1 MPDTVSTTRLLEAC
15 KAGDLKSIKQLLEL
29 GGDPSQLVKYAYERS
44 HPTMINALHF
54 TCMLGKLDALKILAD
69 YCKNHRFEIRGDQL
83 GLTPLHYAC
92 RYGHFDI
99 IQYLCSNAKC
109 NPHGKTFDG
118 STALHMACKCPLL
131 DASTLKIV
139 VYLVKVANCDVN
151 ETTINGLTPLM
162 VLLQHG
168 PCITVA
174 KYLIFECSCSLLVQ
188 DKQGN
193 TTLHIASSSG
203 DCTII
208 QELVKHD
215 DGLHSTMITN
225 EQGNTPLHLACLHNH
240 DKCAEL
246 LAEANPKGLHA
257 NNNANLIPL
266 QCALQKSP
274 QSKLTHMLIMKMEK
288 SLDKSGNSP
297 LHIACLLSDITLAN
311 IAAKLSHN
319 PNIANHD
326 GDTPLHLACR
336 YNQHRISEILLNL
349 KSDVNITNKKGE
361 TALTVA
367 CTGNKVWLVKL
378 FHMRGKR
385 STNGET
391 PFFIACKL
399 GNTELVNQMIMAG
412 LDFSETNDAGETPL
426 QTAINHSHIQI
437 VKLLSKKPSELSRI
451 DEVTWYYKRGVNP
464 TLMLTAH
471 EYLLQLECHELKG
484 TLILKDIPLK
494 YSEKTRLNPLHC
506 ACYYGHVY
514 VAKYLVNTLL
524 CDPNTKILDSG
535 LTPLH
540 LACMAACS
548 MENSLKIVRFLT
560 TEVAG
565 NCNSKAV
572 SGDTPLMALLSTH
585 SSWNELVQYLVNDCL
600 CDLGI
605 RNNHGA
611 TALHIACAKSSTEA
625 VRIIIKAGAN
635 LDIRDKAGST
645 PLHIA
650 CKENNEDLVKVILSQ
665 LQSRVDVVL
674 DILQCFH
681 DRQPVIASVTKI
693 MHAHKDINGNTP
705 LHIIC
710 IKDDINLAR
719 TVANTI
725 CAPNVQNIEYDTPLH
740 IVCRNSCS
748 TMAEIILS
756 IRNCDV
762 NIKNNNGDTPLHL
775 ACRNGDMQIID
786 MLLEK
791 LPDILLKNASGHTPI
806 NEVLHPHCSN
816 IEIVWHILRQN
827 HKLNDSKICD
837 ISMLKYLVVKE
848 IIDVAEFLKPDIAHE
863 KNILHVL
870 CGQAGDIH
878 ALRFFVQMQVNS
890 SFMIMQDKRGWT
902 PLHYACYYGRQNIV
916 AYLIKEHNCNSL
928 SQTIEGET
936 SLHLACIAACS
947 EENALQVVKF
957 LTLKCEHDV
966 NMRYE
971 DGTTLLMYLL
981 HHRPAAV
988 DIAYHLIEEC
998 QCDLSLTKNST
1009 GDTALHIACIICNRE
1024 VSRLIIQAGGSYVAS
1039 VTNKNGDTPLHL
1051 ACKFGCEDI
1060 AQLLI
1065 TSQPHCLYEENEA
1078 SHTPLEVAEAHSQ
1091 HDIIAPIIYAMY
1103 DNPAV
1108 NRNTPLHVACYSQNV
1123 YLAKMITDMK
1133 FNVTATNI
1141 FGDSPLHVAAR
1152 TGNFELVKLLL
1163 DSDNCDV
1170 DSRNSDGDTPL
1181 HEASKAGH
1189 LTIIKS
1195 ILKQSMLPDI
1205 KNNAG
1210 LSPIHCAIIH
1220 KKFDTALS
1228 LLMFP
1233 GKGKRSSKNLSMEKI
1248 LVKVKRLIK
1257 EGIEPVELLQIKF
1270 DEDRKSFL
1278 HTACILGDL
1287 EAVQL
1292 LITLSHD
1299 CNSNGWSP
1307 LHFACHHGHCDIVQY
1322 LVEEVESNPYLAA
1335 VDDITPLQLACYS
1348 ENIDIISYLLTRE
1361 VCNPNLPVL
1370 NGETLLLSLVKNTNQ
1385 CPMSVLQYIVIDYH
1399 CDLSV
1404 QDTEGNT
1411 ALHIACQEA
1420 SQLDTVKLIINRND
1434 WPSHVKN
1441 NQGNTALHIAC
1452 EYGHTEIVKAILSTK
1467 KCDFYE
1473 KNVAGCT
1480 ALEVTSIPD
1489 IVIVLIQEMFIFRDR
1504 YGNTPL
1510 HTACENQ
1517 NYQQIQFV
1525 IDKCSDVSVTNYN
1538 DDTPLHLLCKKENC
1552 SMECIKLLIASNC
1565 NLSAKNKH
1573 GDTPLSVAC
1582 KVGQYKTVELLL
1594 AGESLTALSTKDIN
1608 GDTPLHLACR
1618 SGNVFLV
1625 EFLLEKCS
1633 VHHIKEPNKSG
1644 HAPLHE
1650 AYHAKNSAIA
1660 ILILKSLVVK
1670 KHFHSSKMNHNVSN
1684 DDLLWEVKQLV
1695 KQGVDPMYL
1704 VWIPLDETKMETF
1717 LHISCSKNDIE
1728 AVQLLAKKGNS
1739 EIRDAKGWTPLNHAC
1754 FHGNLEIVIHLIIKV
1769 NCNPSLPTLN
1779 GILPLQLVCSAS
1791 EECALKIVMFLIN
1804 TAKCNPDA
1812 TIYGIYGKDTLL
1824 IYLLK
1829 TNNMKMSILNFL
1841 IMDYRCSLSVRSHN
1855 GNTALHIVCSYMSLE
1870 LEPQALEVIKMMA
1883 ARNDCDASITNDLFD
1898 TPLHSAC
1905 MDGKLLI
1912 IKALVSNFGKKC
1924 GIYAINNA
1932 GHLPLYIAFNLGHH
1946 LIASFLISV
1955 MYSILDEHDNT
1966 PLHIACINE
1975 DILLAQ
1981 YIVNNEHCVISA
1993 TNSDG
1998 DTALHIAVRTGNH
2011 ILVNAILKVCDSTT
2025 LQLCNHSEENSLH
2038 IACKVGD
2045 SLLFQKLLMIKS
2057 VHWDKNDDSVFH
2069 LACKYSHTHIVDI
2082 ILSELVI
2089 NVNSRD
2095 NNGETALHVVCRSG
2109 NNKIFTLLLGKGADV
2124 TVTDKDGNTP
2134 LHLACQTGSLEICQ
2148 EILKKGCDINAKN
2161 KNGDT
2166 PLFIACKYCHFY
2178 ILQLLINEPEIKI
2191 SERNDNRDTLLHVLC
2206 RSPGCDSA
2214 MVRYTL
2220 EITQIDPSVSNVV
2233 GETPIQLTS
2242 NHHIIYELIR
2252 FGADPTDVY
2261 ASKVR
2266 IDVKNPPQPV
2276 VKVFIVGDP
2285 SVGKSTLTA
2294 ALKIELSR
2302 LAKVFT
2308 PTKRVAG
2315 VEQGTA
2321 GIIPHDFDSRK
2332 FGSVTLYDFA
2342 GHREFYSS
2350 HSALLQNSIQSSPPI
2365 FVIVVDLRESYQN
2378 LKSNILYWLTFIEN
2392 QINAVN
2398 KKPHIIIVGSHADI
2412 IKLNKQELLEKEE
2425 IIEHIKGLDYLTSVK
2440 VHGFVSMDCQYSQSP
2455 GMSILR
2461 HYIKESCEDVRVDSN
2476 IKFNAHCFLV
2486 YLYDRFKDSTAIKL
2500 DQIVQIIHKDKEN
2513 VVANNPLFFLPE
2525 SVQHLFDL
2533 CYELHD
2539 RGHILL
2545 LKDKHTPSNSWIVI
2559 DKVSLL
2565 SEVTGSIFAPEG
2577 LRQYCNLASNTG
2589 VVPLTKL
2596 SAMFSKYDTGMLVGY
2611 LVHLEFCHEISDGEI
2626 LQLIDK
2632 DIQNYTSTEVYY
2644 FFPALVQL
2652 KAPSN
2657 LWAHKPHHV
2666 YYCGWILKCSRP
2678 GQFFTSR
2685 FIEVLIL
2692 RLAFSFAL
2700 ITTYDDTDTAIPV
2713 LQRKCS
2719 IWKNGIFWGDNS
2731 GIETLFEVVSDNK
2744 SVVVLMRCTMRQA
2757 LKHFLQLRSSLIRKI
2772 LAAVSEFCAKVDVS
2786 ECFIDPTEAQQYPI
2800 TIGQFYNIED
2810 ISSIIIKNEGGSI
2823 CIVSGTGESLPLAS
2837 VLIFEPYTLLSK
2849 TVIAKIFGS
2858 SDAAIKEIPDHE
2870 LSKLAH
2876 TISSN
2881 DGALAFANMFD
2892 ETFTSPPS
2900 SSQVLSMLKIWKA
2913 TADGTYLSLHQ
2924 KLDPFSIFST
2934 RNPGIL

>member
-1 MPDTVSTTRLLEAC
+1 MPNTESTRRLLEAC
-15 KAGDLKSIKQLLEL
+15 KTGDVKSIKHLLEQ
-29 GGDPSQLVKYAYERS
+29 GGDPSRLLKYESS

-54 TCMLGKLDALKILAD
+54 TCMLGKLDALKILSE
-69 YCKNHRFEIRGDQL
+69 YCESHMFEIRGGQL

-92 RYGHFDI
+92 LYGHFDI
-99 IQYLCSNAKC
+99 IQYLCSSARC
-109 NPHGKTFDG
+109 NSHSKTFDG
-118 STALHMACKCPLL
+118 STALHMACSCALL
-131 DASTLKIV
+131 DATTLEIV
-139 VYLVKVANCDVN
+139 VYLVKMANCDVN
-151 ETTINGLTPLM
+151 ETNTNGLTPLM

-168 PCITVA
+168 TCITVA
-174 KYLIFECSCSLLVQ
+174 KYLIFECSCNLLVQ
-188 DKQGN
+188 NKCGN

-208 QELVKHD
+208 QELFKHD
-215 DGLHSTMITN
+215 EGLHSTMIAN
-225 EQGNTPLHLACLHNH
+225 KQGDIPLHLACLHGH

-246 LAEANPKGLHA
+246 LAEANPKGLHTK
-257 NNNANLIPL
+257 NISNLIPL
-266 QCALQKSP
+266 QYALQRSP
-274 QSKLTHMLIMKMEK
+274 HSKLTLMLIMKMEK
-288 SLDKSGNSP
+288 YLDERGNSP
-297 LHIACLLSDITLAN
+297 LHIACLIPDITLAN
-311 IAAKLSHN
+311 IAAKLTRN

-336 YNQHRISEILLNL
+336 YNRHRISEILLNL
-349 KSDVNITNKKGE
+349 ESDVNILNEKGE

-367 CTGNKVWLVKL
+367 CAGNKLWLVKL
-378 FHMRGKR
+378 FYMREKR

-399 GNTELVNQMIMAG
+399 GNAELVNQMIMAG
-412 LDFSETNDAGETPL
+412 IDFSETNNAGETPI
-426 QTAINHSHIQI
+426 QTAINNSHIQI
-437 VKLLSKKPSELSRI
+437 VELLFKKPSELSRI
-451 DEVTWYYKRGVNP
+451 DEIIWYYRRGVNP
-464 TLMLTAH
+464 TLMLTAQ
-471 EYLLQLECHELKG
+471 EYLLQFECHELKDS
-484 TLILKDIPLK
+484 LLLKEIPLK
-494 YSEKTRLNPLHC
+494 YSEKLRLTALHY
-506 ACYYGHVY
+506 ACYYGHVH
-514 VAKYLVNTLL
+514 VVKYLVNVLH
-524 CDPNTKILDSG
+524 CDPNVKIFDSG

-565 NCNSKAV
+565 NCNSQTV
-572 SGDTPLMALLSTH
+572 SGDTPLMSLLSTH
-585 SSWNELVQYLVNDCL
+585 CSWSKHVQYLVDDCL
-600 CDLGI
+600 CDLNLQ
-605 RNNHGA
+605 NNHRA

-625 VRIIIKAGAN
+625 VRVIIKAGAN
-635 LDIRDKAGST
+635 LDVRDEAGST

-650 CKENNEDLVKVILSQ
+650 CIGNNEDQMKLILSQ

-674 DILQCFH
+674 DILSHFD
-681 DRQPVIASVTKI
+681 DRQPVIASVSKI
-693 MHAHKDINGNTP
+693 MHAHKDIYGNTP

-710 IKDDINLAR
+710 IKDDTKLAR
-719 TVANTI
+719 IVANTI
-725 CAPNVQNIEYDTPLH
+725 CTPNVQNFQCDTPLH
-740 IVCRNSCS
+740 IVCKNSCS

-756 IRNCDV
+756 ITNCDV
-762 NIKNNNGDTPLHL
+762 NVKNNNGDTPLHL

-791 LPDILLKNASGHTPI
+791 FPDILVKNDSGRTPI
-806 NEVLHPHCSN
+806 NELFHPNCSN
-816 IEIVWHILRQN
+816 MEIVWHILSHN
-827 HKLNDSKICD
+827 HDSKICD

-848 IIDVAEFLKPDIAHE
+848 IIDVSEFLKPDIVHE
-863 KNILHVL
+863 KNILHVI

-878 ALRFFVQMQVNS
+878 ALRFFVQMQVNI
-890 SFMIMQDKRGWT
+890 SFMTLQDKRGWT

-916 AYLIKEHNCNSL
+916 AYLIQEHSCNSVIE
-928 SQTIEGET
+928 TIKGET
-936 SLHLACIAACS
+936 PLHLACIAACS
-947 EENALQVVKF
+947 EENAVQVVKF
-957 LTLKCEHDV
+957 LTLKCKHDV

-981 HHRPAAV
+981 HHRTAAV

-998 QCDLSLTKNST
+998 RCDLSLTKNST
-1009 GDTALHIACIICNRE
+1009 GDTALHIACMICNTE
-1024 VSRLIIQAGGSYVAS
+1024 VARLIIQAGGSDVAS
-1039 VTNKNGDTPLHL
+1039 ITNKNGDTPLHY

-1065 TSQPHCLYEENEA
+1065 TSQPRCLYEENEV
-1078 SHTPLEVAEAHSQ
+1078 SHIPLEVAEVHSQ
-1091 HDIIAPIIYAMY
+1091 HNIIASIIYAMY

-1108 NRNTPLHVACYSQNV
+1108 NRNTPLHIACYSQNI
-1123 YLAKMITDMK
+1123 YLVKMIMDLR

-1141 FGDSPLHVAAR
+1141 FGDSPLHIAAR
-1152 TGNFELVKLLL
+1152 TGNFKLVKLLIA
-1163 DSDNCDV
+1163 SGNCDV
-1170 DSRNSDGDTPL
+1170 DSRNSEGDTPL
-1181 HEASKAGH
+1181 HEASKVGH
-1189 LTIIKS
+1189 LSIVES
-1195 ILKQSMLPDI
+1195 ILKQSMLPDM

-1210 LSPIHCAIIH
+1210 LSPIHCAFIH
-1220 KKFDTALS
+1220 KKFDIALS
-1228 LLMFP
+1228 LLRWP
-1233 GKGKRSSKNLSMEKI
+1233 GKGKLSSKNLEKI
-1248 LVKVKRLIK
+1248 LVKVKHLIK
-1257 EGIEPVELLQIKF
+1257 EGIEPVDLLQIKF

-1292 LITLSHD
+1292 LTTLSND
-1299 CNSNGWSP
+1299 CNSNGWTP

-1322 LVEEVESNPYLAA
+1322 LVEEVQSNPYLAA

-1348 ENIDIISYLLTRE
+1348 ENIEIISYLLTRE
-1361 VCNPNLPVL
+1361 VCNPNLPL
-1370 NGETLLLSLVKNTNQ
+1370 HNGENLLLSLVKNTNQ

-1404 QDTEGNT
+1404 QDIEGNT

-1420 SQLDTVKLIINRND
+1420 SKLDTVKLIINRND

-1441 NQGNTALHIAC
+1441 NLGNTPLHIAC
-1452 EYGHTEIVKAILSTK
+1452 EYGHTEIVKALLSTK
-1467 KCDFYE
+1467 KCDFYDT
-1473 KNVAGCT
+1473 NLTGST
-1480 ALEVTSIPD
+1480 ALEITSIPD
-1489 IVIVLIQEMFIFRDR
+1489 IVVVLIQEMFIFRDR

-1538 DDTPLHLLCKKENC
+1538 GDTPLHILCKKENC
-1552 SMECIKLLIASNC
+1552 STECMKLLITSNC
-1565 NLSAKNKH
+1565 NLNAKNKH

-1582 KVGQYKTVELLL
+1582 KVGQYTTVKFLL
-1594 AGESLTALSTKDIN
+1594 ADEDFTALCIKDIN

-1618 SGNVFLV
+1618 SGNVCLV
-1625 EFLLEKCS
+1625 EFLLDKCS
-1633 VHHIKEPNKSG
+1633 LYHIKEPNKSG

-1660 ILILKSLVVK
+1660 ILILKSLIVK
-1670 KHFHSSKMNHNVSN
+1670 KCFHAARMNQTVSE
-1684 DDLLWEVKQLV
+1684 DDLLWEGKQLV

-1704 VWIPLDETKMETF
+1704 VWIPLNEAKMETC
-1717 LHISCSKNDIE
+1717 LHVACSKNDIE
-1728 AVQLLAKKGNS
+1728 AVQLLSKSGNS

-1754 FHGNLEIVIHLIIKV
+1754 FHGNLEIIIHLIIKA
-1769 NCNPSLPTLN
+1769 NCNPDLPTLN
-1779 GILPLQLVCSAS
+1779 DILPLQLACSAS
-1791 EECALKIVMFLIN
+1791 EEYALKIVLFLIN

-1812 TIYGIYGKDTLL
+1812 TIYGRDTLF

-1829 TNNMKMSILNFL
+1829 TNNMKMSILKFL
-1841 IMDYRCSLSVRSHN
+1841 IMDYRCSLSVRSHG
-1855 GNTALHIVCSYMSLE
+1855 GNTALHIVCSYMSVE
-1870 LEPQALEVIKMMA
+1870 LEPHALEVIKMMA
-1883 ARNDCDASITNDLFD
+1883 TRDDCDASITNDLFD

-1905 MDGKLLI
+1905 MDGKLSI

-1924 GIYAINNA
+1924 GLYGINNA
-1932 GHLPLYIAFNLGHH
+1932 GHLPLTIAFNLGHH

-1955 MYSILDEHDNT
+1955 MYSILDEHDNAA
-1966 PLHIACINE
+1966 LHTACINE

-1981 YIVNNEHCVISA
+1981 YIVDNEHCVISA

-1998 DTALHIAVRTGNH
+1998 DTALHIAIRTGNH
-2011 ILVNAILKVCDSTT
+2011 KLINAVLKTCDITT
-2025 LQLCNHSEENSLH
+2025 LQLCNHIGENSLH

-2045 SLLFQKLLMIKS
+2045 SSLFQELLMIKS
-2057 VHWDKNDDSVFH
+2057 AHRDRNDDNVFH
-2069 LACKYSHTHIVDI
+2069 LACKCGHTHIVDI
-2082 ILSELVI
+2082 ILSKLVI
-2089 NVNSRD
+2089 NINSGD
-2095 NNGETALHVVCRSG
+2095 SNGETALHIVCKSG
-2109 NNKIFTLLLGKGADV
+2109 NNMILTLLLGKGADV
-2124 TVTDKDGNTP
+2124 TATNKDGNTP
-2134 LHLACQTGSLEICQ
+2134 LHLACQTGSLEICE

-2166 PLFIACKYCHFY
+2166 PLFIACKCCHFN

-2191 SERNDNRDTLLHVLC
+2191 SERNDNGDTILHALC
-2206 RSPGCDSA
+2206 RSPRCDSA

-2220 EITQIDPSVSNVV
+2220 EITQIDPSVSNIA

-2242 NHHIIYELIR
+2242 NHHIIHELIR

-2261 ASKVR
+2261 ASKIQ

-2276 VKVFIVGDP
+2276 VKVFIIGNP

-2294 ALKIELSR
+2294 ALKVELSR

-2308 PTKRVAG
+2308 PTKRIAG

-2350 HSALLQNSIQSSPPI
+2350 HSALLQNSVQSSPPI
-2365 FVIVVDLRESYQN
+2365 FLIVVDLRENYQK
-2378 LKSNILYWLTFIEN
+2378 LKSNILYWLAFIEN
-2392 QINAVN
+2392 QISAVN
-2398 KKPHIIIVGSHADI
+2398 KKPHIIIVGSHADV

-2425 IIEHIKGLDYLTSVK
+2425 IIKGLDYLTSVK
-2440 VHGFVSMDCQYSQSP
+2440 MHGFVSMDCQYSQSP
-2455 GMSILR
+2455 GMATLR
-2461 HYIKESCEDVRVDSN
+2461 HYIKESCEDVRVNSN

-2500 DQIVQIIHKDKEN
+2500 DQIVQTIHKDKEN
-2513 VVANNPLFFLPE
+2513 VVANKPLFFLPE
-2525 SVQHLFDL
+2525 SIQHLFDL
-2533 CYELHD
+2533 CYELRD

-2545 LKDKHTPSNSWIVI
+2545 LKDKRTPANSWIVI

-2611 LVHLEFCHEISDGEI
+2611 LVHLEFCHEISDSEI
-2626 LQLIDK
+2626 LQLVDEN
-2632 DIQNYTSTEVYY
+2632 IQNYTSSEVYY

-2652 KAPSN
+2652 KAPNN
-2657 LWAHKPHHV
+2657 LWAHKPHHI

-2700 ITTYDDTDTAIPV
+2700 ITTFDDADTAIPV

-2731 GIETLFEVVSDNK
+2731 GVETLFEVVPDNK

-2757 LKHFLQLRSSLIRKI
+2757 LKPFLQLRSSVICKV

-2786 ECFIDPTEAQQYPI
+2786 ECFIDPIEAQQYPI
-2800 TIGQFYNIED
+2800 TINQLYSIED
-2810 ISSIIIKNEGGSI
+2810 ISSSIINSKGGSI
-2823 CIVSGTGESLPLAS
+2823 CVVSGTGESLPLTS
-2837 VLIFEPYTLLSK
+2837 VLIFEPYSLLGK

-2858 SDAAIKEIPDHE
+2858 GDAVIKEIPDHE
-2870 LSKLAH
+2870 LSTLARI
-2876 TISSN
+2876 TSSN
-2881 DGALAFANMFD
+2881 DGAQAFASIFD
-2892 ETFTSPPS
+2892 ETFTTPPS
-2900 SSQVLSMLKIWKA
+2900 SGQMLSMLKKWKV
-2913 TADGTYLSLHQ
+2913 TSDGTYLSLHQ

-2934 RNPGIL
+2934 RNPGIINTIII